1 MPAERQ
7 PVRKSNKRMP
17 ELRIKQAQVIS
28 ESKVRSNKP
37 KIQYDD
43 CACSLI

>member
-7 PVRKSNKRMP
+7 PVRQSNKRIP
-17 ELRIKQAQVIS
+17 ELRIKRAQVIK
-28 ESKVRSNKP
+28 EGKVRPNKCN
-37 KIQYDD
+37 IQYDD